1 MDQVFVVRHRVL
13 VDGHSVRQVAREMGL
28 SRNTVRRYVEG
39 APPATRQPV
48 TRLRPA
54 QDAAKERLHA
64 LLAESP
70 RWTGGKQR
78 VTAARLHRMLRD
90 EGIEVGETVVKDLVR
105 EWKRQRQ
112 EVFVPL
118 EYRAGDLAEVDFFEV
133 LVDVDGERGKAH
145 LFVMRLMHSGRDFAW
160 LYPRQDQTC
169 FLDGHV
175 RAFRHF
181 DAVPHRIAYDNLRA
195 AVRAFLSGSER
206 ALTAR
211 MLALS
216 THYVFEASFA
226 RPRTGHDK
234 GGVEARGKGIRW
246 QELVPIPR
254 GGSLDEISTALL
266 ARLDARAEATRD
278 ANARTIAQRFADERV
293 AMLPLPAVPFIAART
308 TTAVVTRR
316 ALVKVDGA
324 IYSVWSRWAGLDVT
338 VYAGVDEIVIAGP
351 DDRVV
356 HRRARFGGRVVDYRH
371 YIPELARK
379 PQAVRQ
385 VADGLV
391 RDLGAPYDALWRQ
404 LVDLHGPKQAAR
416 VFAKVL
422 TRVVE
427 LGDAEV
433 RRRVDAAIG
442 TGEPILL
449 ALRSREPEPHLAGA
463 VLSPALAAI
472 DVASSSVVDFDAL
485 LSTGGVR

>member
-1 MDQVFVVRHRVL
+1 MDQVYVVRHRVL
-13 VDGHSVRQVAREMGL
+13 VDGVSVRQVARELGI
-28 SRNTVRRYVEG
+28 SRNTVKRYVEG
-39 APPATRQPV
+39 APPSTRQPV
-48 TRLRPA
+48 VRGRPA
-54 QDAAKERLHA
+54 QDAAKARLHT
-64 LLAESP
+64 LLDEAP

-90 EGIEVGETVVKDLVR
+90 EGIVVGETVVKDIVR
-105 EWKRQRQ
+105 EWRRQRQ

-133 LVDVDGERGKAH
+133 LVDVGGERRKAH
-145 LFVMRLMHSGRDFAW
+145 MFVMRLMHSGRDFAW

-181 DAVPHRIAYDNLRA
+181 GAVPHRIAYDNLRA
-195 AVRAFLSGSER
+195 AVRAFLAGSER

-211 MLALS
+211 MLALT
-216 THYVFEASFA
+216 THYLFEASFA

-246 QELVPIPR
+246 QELVPIPA
-254 GGSLDEISTALL
+254 GESLGEISAALL
-266 ARLDARAEATRD
+266 ARLDAGAETRRD
-278 ANARTIAQRFADERV
+278 ADGRSVAERFIDERA
-293 AMLPLPAVPFIAART
+293 AMLPTPASDFVAARIAA
-308 TTAVVTRR
+308 AVVSRR

-338 VYAGVDEIVIAGP
+338 VYAGVDEVAIAGP
-351 DDRVV
+351 DARVV
-356 HRRARFGGRVVDYRH
+356 HHRARFGGRVVDYRH

-385 VADGLV
+385 VADGLT
-391 RDLGAPYDALWRQ
+391 RDLGAPYDALWRH

-422 TRVVE
+422 GHVVE

-433 RRRVDAAIG
+433 RRRVETSLV
-442 TGEPILL
+442 TGEPVLL
-449 ALRSREPEPHLAGA
+449 ALRSIEAAPARTA
-463 VLSPALAAI
+463 VAVPPALALI
-472 DVASSSVVDFDAL
+472 DVEAPCLADFDAL
-485 LSTGGVR
+485 LSRGGAR

>member
-1 MDQVFVVRHRVL
+1 MDQVYVVRHRVL
-13 VDGHSVRQVAREMGL
+13 VDGLSVRQVAREMGI
-28 SRNTVRRYVEG
+28 SRNTVKRYVEG
-39 APPATRQPV
+39 APPSTRQPV
-48 TRLRPA
+48 SRERPA
-54 QDAAKERLHA
+54 QDAARARLHA
-64 LLAESP
+64 LLDEAP

-78 VTAARLHRMLRD
+78 ITATRLHRMLRD
-90 EGIEVGETVVKDLVR
+90 DGVLVGETVVKDIVR

-133 LVDVDGERGKAH
+133 LVDVAGERRKAH
-145 LFVMRLMHSGRDFAW
+145 MFVMRLMHSGRDFVW
-160 LYPRQDQTC
+160 LYPRQDQVC

-181 DAVPHRIAYDNLRA
+181 GAVPHRIAYDNLRA
-195 AVRAFLSGSER
+195 AVRKFLAGSER

-211 MLALS
+211 MLALT
-216 THYVFEASFA
+216 THYLFEASFA

-246 QELVPIPR
+246 QELVPIPS
-254 GGSLDEISTALL
+254 GESLDEISGALL
-266 ARLDARAEATRD
+266 TRLDAGAEARCD
-278 ANARTIAQRFADERV
+278 ADGRSVTDRYVDERA
-293 AMLPLPAVPFIAART
+293 AMLPAPATDFIAARFAA
-308 TTAVVTRR
+308 AVVSRR

-324 IYSVWSRWAGLDVT
+324 VYSVWSRWAGLDVT
-338 VYAGVDEIVIAGP
+338 VYAGVDEIAIVGL

-356 HRRARFGGRVVDYRH
+356 HQRARFGGRVVDYRH

-385 VADGLV
+385 VADGLT
-391 RDLGAPYDALWRQ
+391 RDLGAPYDALWRH

-422 TRVVE
+422 GHVVE

-433 RRRVDAAIG
+433 RRRIENSLATDEPVLLTLRSVEAVPQRGDATVPAALARIDVDA
-442 TGEPILL
+442 PCL
-449 ALRSREPEPHLAGA
+449 A
-463 VLSPALAAI
+463 
-472 DVASSSVVDFDAL
+472 DFDAL
-485 LSTGGVR
+485 LSSGGER

>member
-1 MDQVFVVRHRVL
+1 MDQVYVVRHRVL
-13 VDGHSVRQVAREMGL
+13 VDGLSVRQVAREMGI
-28 SRNTVRRYVEG
+28 SRNTVKRYVDG
-39 APPATRQPV
+39 APPSSRQPV
-48 TRLRPA
+48 TKERPA
-54 QDAAKERLHA
+54 QDAARARLHA
-64 LLAESP
+64 LLDEAP

-78 VTAARLHRMLRD
+78 LTAARLHRMLHG
-90 EGIEVGETVVKDLVR
+90 EGIVVGETVVKDIVR

-133 LVDVDGERGKAH
+133 LVDVAGERRKAH
-145 LFVMRLMHSGRDFAW
+145 MFVMRLMHSGRDFAW
-160 LYPRQDQTC
+160 LYPRQDQVC

-181 DAVPHRIAYDNLRA
+181 GAVPHRIAYDNLRA
-195 AVRAFLSGSER
+195 AVRKFLAGSER

-211 MLALS
+211 MLALT
-216 THYVFEASFA
+216 THYLFETSFA

-246 QELVPIPR
+246 QELVPIPS
-254 GGSLDEISTALL
+254 GESLDEISGALL
-266 ARLDARAEATRD
+266 TRLDAGAETRRD
-278 ANARTIAQRFADERV
+278 TDGRSVAERYVDERA
-293 AMLPLPAVPFIAART
+293 AMLPAPATDFIAARCAA
-308 TTAVVTRR
+308 AVVSRR

-324 IYSVWSRWAGLDVT
+324 VYSVWSRWAGLDVT
-338 VYAGVDEIVIAGP
+338 VYAGVDEISIVGP
-351 DDRVV
+351 DCRVV
-356 HRRARFGGRVVDYRH
+356 HQRARFGGRVVDYRH

-385 VADGLV
+385 VADGLT

-422 TRVVE
+422 GHVVE

-433 RRRVDAAIG
+433 RRRIESSLATD
-442 TGEPILL
+442 EPVLL
-449 ALRSREPEPHLAGA
+449 TLRSVEVVPQRADATVPA
-463 VLSPALAAI
+463 ALARI
-472 DVASSSVVDFDAL
+472 DVEAPCLADFDAL
-485 LSTGGVR
+485 LSSGGER

>member
-1 MDQVFVVRHRVL
+1 MDQVYVVRHRVL
-13 VDGHSVRQVAREMGL
+13 VDGQSVRQVAREMGL
-28 SRNTVRRYVEG
+28 SRNTVKRYVDG
-39 APPATRQPV
+39 AAPAKRAPV
-48 TRLRPA
+48 PRAKPA
-54 QDAAKERLHA
+54 RDAAEARLHA
-64 LLAESP
+64 LLADAP

-90 EGIEVGETVVKDLVR
+90 DGVLVGETVVKELVR

-133 LVDVDGERGKAH
+133 LVDVGGERRKAH

-175 RAFRHF
+175 RALQHLG
-181 DAVPHRIAYDNLRA
+181 AVPHRIAYDNLRA

-211 MLALS
+211 MLALT
-216 THYVFEASFA
+216 THYLFEASFA

-246 QELVPIPR
+246 QELVPIPS
-254 GGSLDEISTALL
+254 GDSLDTISAALQ
-266 ARLDARAEATRD
+266 ARLDARAETTRD
-278 ANARTIAQRFADERV
+278 ASGRTIAERFADERA
-293 AMLPLPAVPFIAART
+293 AMLPLPSAPFSAARVT
-308 TTAVVTRR
+308 TSVVTRR

-324 IYSVWSRWAGLDVT
+324 VYSVWSRWAGLDVT
-338 VYAGVDEIVIAGP
+338 VYAGVDEIAIVGP

-371 YIPELARK
+371 YVRELARK

-385 VADGLV
+385 CADGLV

-404 LVDLHGPKQAAR
+404 LVDRHGPKQGAR

-422 TRVVE
+422 ARVVE

-433 RRRVDAAIG
+433 RRRIERALVTD
-442 TGEPILL
+442 EPVLL
-449 ALRSREPEPHLAGA
+449 ALRQIESAPQLTEIAL
-463 VLSPALAAI
+463 PASLAAI
-472 DVASSSVVDFDAL
+472 DVPAPSLDDFDAL
-485 LSTGGVR
+485 LAIGGAR